1 MAEQIRTFIAIELD
15 EEHNR
20 ALDDVQAQFKRERV
34 GRYVRWVA
42 PENIHLT
49 LKFIGNADADKM
61 PSVQRAIADAC
72 TGIAPFMLSIAGV
85 GVFPNARRPN
95 VIWVGMGGQVEIAA
109 RLAQKIEDACAA
121 LGFAREDRPFT
132 PHLTLGRVK
141 RDAST
146 NDRRLIGEMIE
157 SVKVGA
163 LGELRVAHVSVMKSV
178 LQPTGSVYTRLYAIG
193 LKA

>member
-1 MAEQIRTFIAIELD
+1 M
-15 EEHNR
+15 
-20 ALDDVQAQFKRERV
+20 
-34 GRYVRWVA
+34 
-42 PENIHLT
+42 
-49 LKFIGNADADKM
+49 
-61 PSVQRAIADAC
+61 
-72 TGIAPFMLSIAGV
+72 
-85 GVFPNARRPN
+85 
-95 VIWVGMGGQVEIAA
+95 
-109 RLAQKIEDACAA
+109 DACAA